1 MKLTFHYL
9 NTLALAFLVMV
20 GVSSCANLDEEN
32 LSASLNS
39 APLGSSAEAY
49 KDLSLI
55 LPDNQVLENPF
66 EYRTVYYGDDY
77 EKNCMQIFCA
87 TTSRELPV
95 PEGTFFSLFL
105 KVPNLNKLKAGQAL
119 DIFQSQLS
127 WSLSSNAGDYQSY
140 IPNGASVIVR
150 EATDDYIDLY
160 VDHLKFVFT
169 SGSFMKNGDYTVFGD
184 IRFWRKDINPE
195 FD

>member
-9 NTLALAFLVMV
+9 NTLALAFLALV
-20 GVSSCANLDEEN
+20 GVSSCANLDEED
-32 LSASLNS
+32 LYSDSLNS
-39 APLGSSAEAY
+39 APMGSSTEAY

-66 EYRTVYYGDDY
+66 GISVYYGDDY
-77 EKNCMQIFCA
+77 EKNCMQILCYTF
-87 TTSRELPV
+87 SDELPV
-95 PEGTFFSLFL
+95 PKGTSFSLFL
-105 KVPNLNKLKAGQAL
+105 KVPNLNKLKAGQSL

-127 WSLSSNAGDYQSY
+127 WGFSSNAGDYQSY

-169 SGSFMKNGDYTVFGD
+169 SGFHMKNGDYTVFGD
-184 IRFWRKDINPE
+184 IRFWRKDINLE